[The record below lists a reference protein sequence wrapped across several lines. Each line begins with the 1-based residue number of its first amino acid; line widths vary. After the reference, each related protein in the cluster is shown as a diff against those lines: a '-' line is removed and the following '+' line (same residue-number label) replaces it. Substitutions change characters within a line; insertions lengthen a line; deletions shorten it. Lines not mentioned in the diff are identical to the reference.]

1 MLPDDPVLR
10 GRLFHA
16 VRALLG
22 WTQTRVAGEAGV
34 STAAVT
40 ALEVGRRGPR
50 AGSVAAIT
58 AALERAEVR
67 FLAAADGLGQGVRY
81 ERPEPARRVCARPS
95 CTRRPEWPTR
105 AAWPTPPIGA
115 PPRRDAGRSGGS
127 AEPARRRDRPRAAA

>member
-16 VRALLG
+16 ARDLLG
-22 WTQTRVAGEAGV
+22 WTQARVAGEAGV

-50 AGSVAAIT
+50 RGSVAAIT
-58 AALERAEVR
+58 AALERAGVR

-81 ERPEPARRVCARPS
+81 ERPEPAATGARAPELHLVPGVADPGRVAD
-95 CTRRPEWPTR
+95 T
-105 AAWPTPPIGA
+105 A
-115 PPRRDAGRSGGS
+115 
-127 AEPARRRDRPRAAA
+127 DRRAAAAQRGPVGRLGRAGP